1 MKPFELFYS
10 CVRPMLP
17 ALYTEVRKE
26 LWKTLNGNG
35 KVPNVLDVGGRKSH
49 YTIGLPA
56 HVHITDLARKSDL
69 QKALNLGT
77 NNDIARQIER
87 RRSNVRWVLFD
98 DMTQSSIRDNT
109 FDCIVSVEVLEHV
122 EKDADF
128 VREVHRVL
136 KLGGVFIMS
145 TPNGDYVT
153 KTAPDHKRHYRR
165 KQLFELLSSIF
176 DDVQV
181 RYAIKGGTFRTWG
194 LRSWS
199 VRRPI
204 KTILSMVGNVVNSI
218 ESSDKK
224 VGEQA
229 QGTFNL
235 LAVARKLR

>member
-1 MKPFELFYS
+1 
-10 CVRPMLP
+10 MLP
-17 ALYTEVRKE
+17 ALYTEVRNYAKFSTE
-26 LWKTLNGNG
+26 TARCLRSLTW
-35 KVPNVLDVGGRKSH
+35 VGKSH

-56 HVHITDLARKSDL
+56 NVHITDLARQSDL

-136 KLGGVFIMS
+136 KPGGVFIMT

-153 KTAPDHKRHYRR
+153 KTAPMTRGTTDENNSR
-165 KQLFELLSSIF
+165 SSEF
-176 DDVQV
+176 D
-181 RYAIKGGTFRTWG
+181 
-194 LRSWS
+194 LR
-199 VRRPI
+199 
-204 KTILSMVGNVVNSI
+204 
-218 ESSDKK
+218 
-224 VGEQA
+224 
-229 QGTFNL
+229 
-235 LAVARKLR
+235 

>member
-17 ALYTEVRKE
+17 ALYTEVRRE

-56 HVHITDLARKSDL
+56 NVHITDLARQSDL

-98 DMTQSSIRDNT
+98 DMTNSSIRDNT

-136 KLGGVFIMS
+136 KPGGVFIMT

-153 KTAPDHKRHYRR
+153 KTAPDHKRHYKR
-165 KQLFELLSSIF
+165 KQLFDLLSANF
-176 DDVQV
+176 GDVQV
-181 RYAIKGGTFRTWG
+181 RYAIKGGKWRTWG
-194 LRSWS
+194 LRAWS
-199 VRRPI
+199 MRRPL
-204 KTILSMVGNVVNSI
+204 KTVLSMVGNVVNSI

-229 QGTFNL
+229 HGTFNL
-235 LAVARKLR
+235 VAVARKLR

>member
-35 KVPNVLDVGGRKSH
+35 KVPSVLDVGGRKSH

-56 HVHITDLARKSDL
+56 NIHITDLARQSDL

-98 DMTQSSIRDNT
+98 DMTQSSIRDNM

-136 KLGGVFIMS
+136 KPGGVFIMT
-145 TPNGDYVT
+145 TPNGDFVT
-153 KTAPDHKRHYRR
+153 KTAPDHKRHYKR
-165 KQLFELLSSIF
+165 KQLSDLLSSTF
-176 DDVQV
+176 DEVAV
-181 RYAIKGGTFRTWG
+181 RYAIKGGRWRTWG

-199 VRRPI
+199 VRRPV
-204 KTILSMVGNVVNSI
+204 KTLLSMIGNVVNSI
-218 ESSDKK
+218 ESGDKK
-224 VGEQA
+224 LDEQS
-229 QGTFNL
+229 QGTYNL
-235 LAVARKLR
+235 VAVARKAR